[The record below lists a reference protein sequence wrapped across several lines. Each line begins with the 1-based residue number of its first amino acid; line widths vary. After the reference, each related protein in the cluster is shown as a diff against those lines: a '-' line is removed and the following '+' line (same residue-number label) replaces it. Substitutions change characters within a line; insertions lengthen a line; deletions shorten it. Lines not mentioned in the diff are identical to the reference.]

1 MIVMLK
7 INPTEY
13 GCKLQGFPT
22 APQFAKSRS
31 DVVCL
36 LTGMNYGIG
45 PPESL
50 NCSIVIGCS
59 SRERKS
65 ADVCL
70 K

>member
-7 INPTEY
+7 MNPTEY

-22 APQFAKSRS
+22 ARQFAESWS

-36 LTGMNYGIG
+36 LTGINYGVR
-45 PPESL
+45 PLESL
-50 NCSIVIGCS
+50 NCWILLGCS
-59 SRERKS
+59 SRDRTS
-65 ADVCL
+65 ADICL

>member
-1 MIVMLK
+1 MLK
-7 INPTEY
+7 MNPTEY

-22 APQFAKSRS
+22 APQFPKSRS

-36 LTGMNYGIG
+36 VTGINYGVR

-50 NCSIVIGCS
+50 DCWILIGCK
-59 SRERKS
+59 SRERTS